1 MNDLLDLRWLIRIGG
16 NAPTAQKFPPMPLK
30 ERIEMLS
37 DQLRR
42 DGILSGP
49 PSDALQYLTL
59 MAEFEYGFGSR
70 QRTAANEL
78 AHAVKALRTR
88 FDQWCSHERS
98 TFRAGDDPRTLRQ
111 EIWALMA
118 HAFYHDYCAGEVLS
132 VAKALKALKA
142 LKRVVDEELI
152 PLGKYEAWGT
162 RARLCE
168 LLAQCMRTERHFDEA
183 RDQFLEALEHTQ
195 ARLNEK
201 HETAKDLEAEQAFAT
216 ISTARLLG
224 GLGRLAILRGQLRD
238 ALQMLRSAQ
247 TILDSVQND
256 ALKDVIDSQI
266 LIAERRRLKPGTE
279 SWDVWIDKLTEA
291 WKRFTQKHD
300 YDGQRRCCY
309 ELGQAHVE
317 LAELLPASK
326 RPEALEL
333 ADTWITRLE
342 GITGKSDVVNR
353 TPELY
358 RAHVLRAFRHLLA
371 QDEADGAT
379 EHSRPA
385 AESLR
390 QALALRGSCRLDLA
404 GCDCID
410 IQLAKGLIDPDKG
423 DAVEHFLKVHRGAAG
438 KDDIDLELEA
448 LIRAAQAELA
458 HGNVEAARRHL
469 RRATQ
474 SSVRVE
480 NGFLKALFK
489 ETAQRVKLRPR
500 FEFPLEGWKAD
511 MKNAEVHYLKWALA
525 TGKTKTE
532 AAKLLRID
540 LPKLRQLLKT
550 HGL

>member
-16 NAPTAQKFPPMPLK
+16 NAHTAQKFPPAMPLK
-30 ERIEMLS
+30 ERIELLS

-70 QRTAANEL
+70 QRTAADEL

-88 FDQWCSHERS
+88 FDQWCRHERS
-98 TFRAGDDPRTLRQ
+98 TFSAGDDPRALRQ

-132 VAKALKALKA
+132 VAKTLKA
-142 LKRVVDEELI
+142 LKRAVDEELI
-152 PLGKYEAWGT
+152 PLGNRARRAGTRGKRMRPGKYEACGT

-168 LLAQCMRTERHFDEA
+168 LLAQCLRTERHFDEA

-195 ARLNEK
+195 ARLSEK
-201 HETAKDLEAEQAFAT
+201 HETAEDLEAEQAFAT

-238 ALQMLRSAQ
+238 ALQMLRSAR
-247 TILDSVQND
+247 TILDSAQND

-279 SWDVWIDKLTEA
+279 AWDVWINKLIEA
-291 WKRFTQKHD
+291 YERFTQKHD

-309 ELGQAHVE
+309 ELGQAYVE
-317 LAELLPASK
+317 LAELLPTAK
-326 RPEALEL
+326 RSEALQS

-371 QDEADGAT
+371 QDEADGTT

-385 AESLR
+385 
-390 QALALRGSCRLDLA
+390 
-404 GCDCID
+404 
-410 IQLAKGLIDPDKG
+410 
-423 DAVEHFLKVHRGAAG
+423 
-438 KDDIDLELEA
+438 
-448 LIRAAQAELA
+448 
-458 HGNVEAARRHL
+458 
-469 RRATQ
+469 T
-474 SSVRVE
+474 
-480 NGFLKALFK
+480 
-489 ETAQRVKLRPR
+489 
-500 FEFPLEGWKAD
+500 
-511 MKNAEVHYLKWALA
+511 
-525 TGKTKTE
+525 
-532 AAKLLRID
+532 
-540 LPKLRQLLKT
+540 
-550 HGL
+550 